1 MNYYGN
7 KIQKEPGSGWLPE
20 RPEHSKRL
28 DASAVP
34 AFWNIPWE
42 RGTNMS
48 FIKDILRGAMI
59 GVANIIPGV
68 SGGTMMVSM
77 GIYDKIIGAIN
88 HIFKEFKKS
97 ITTLLPYAIGM
108 LASIAGLS
116 FCITYFFERFPL
128 PTAFLFIGLIFGGL
142 PVIFGGLKGKKADAG
157 AALLFVLFFALVI
170 LLQIFGGDRGVERE
184 LAVNAGEMVI
194 LLVMGVITSATMII
208 PGVSGS
214 MVLMALGYYTPI
226 IAQIRAFIEA
236 LTAFDT
242 DGLLKGF
249 ALLVPFGIGVLAGI
263 LLVARAIEFLLK
275 RYPLYTYSAILGLVM
290 ASPVAVLMGIGISA
304 VSLPAVLV
312 SAVTFVIGFAAAFF
326 LSK

>member
-1 MNYYGN
+1 MN
-7 KIQKEPGSGWLPE
+7 
-20 RPEHSKRL
+20 
-28 DASAVP
+28 
-34 AFWNIPWE
+34 F
-42 RGTNMS
+42 
-48 FIKDILRGAMI
+48 FKDILRGAMI

-77 GIYDKIIGAIN
+77 GVYDKIIWAIN
-88 HIFKEFKKS
+88 HIFKEFKSSVK
-97 ITTLLPYAIGM
+97 TLLPYGIGM

-142 PVIFGGLKGKKADAG
+142 PVIFGGLKGKKANAG
-157 AALLFVLFFALVI
+157 AVLLFVVFFALVI

-184 LAVNAGEMVI
+184 LAVNAGEMGI
-194 LLVMGVITSATMII
+194 LLIMGVITSATMII

-226 IAQIRAFIEA
+226 IAQIRSFIES
-236 LTAFDT
+236 LTAFDI

-249 ALLVPFGIGVLAGI
+249 AILIPFGIGVLAGI
-263 LLVARAIEFLLK
+263 LLVARLIEFLLK
-275 RYPLYTYSAILGLVM
+275 RYPLYTYSGILGLVI
-290 ASPVAVLMGIGISA
+290 ASPVAVLMGIGVGA
-304 VSLPAVLV
+304 VSV
-312 SAVTFVIGFAAAFF
+312 SAVIVSVLTFAIGFVAAFF

>member
-1 MNYYGN
+1 MGIKYKKNLRR
-7 KIQKEPGSGWLPE
+7 Q
-20 RPEHSKRL
+20 
-28 DASAVP
+28 
-34 AFWNIPWE
+34 E
-42 RGTNMS
+42 RGKDMD

-77 GIYDKIIGAIN
+77 GIYDKIISAIN

-97 ITTLLPYAIGM
+97 IKTLLPYGIGM

-116 FCITYFFERFPL
+116 FCITYFFGHFPL

-157 AALLFVLFFALVI
+157 AVLIFVAFFAIVI
-170 LLQIFGGDRGVERE
+170 LLQIFGGDKGNDRQ
-184 LAVNAGEMVI
+184 LSVNAGEMGI
-194 LLVMGVITSATMII
+194 LLIMGVITSATMII

-226 IAQIRAFIEA
+226 IGQIRSFIEA
-236 LTAFDT
+236 LTAFDM
-242 DGLLKGF
+242 DGLLSGV

-263 LLVARAIEFLLK
+263 LLVARAIEFLLR
-275 RYPLYTYSAILGLVM
+275 RYPLYTYSGILGLVM
-290 ASPVAVLMGIGISA
+290 ASPVAVLMGIGVSA

-312 SAVTFVIGFAAAFF
+312 SALTFALGFVAAFF
-326 LSK
+326 LSR

>member
-1 MNYYGN
+1 MN
-7 KIQKEPGSGWLPE
+7 
-20 RPEHSKRL
+20 
-28 DASAVP
+28 
-34 AFWNIPWE
+34 F
-42 RGTNMS
+42 
-48 FIKDILRGAMI
+48 FKDILRGAMI

-77 GIYDKIIGAIN
+77 GVYDKIIWAIN
-88 HIFKEFKKS
+88 HIFKEFKSSVK
-97 ITTLLPYAIGM
+97 TLLPYGIGM

-142 PVIFGGLKGKKADAG
+142 PVIFGGLKGKKANAG
-157 AALLFVLFFALVI
+157 AVLLFVVFFALVI

-184 LAVNAGEMVI
+184 LVVNAGEMGI
-194 LLVMGVITSATMII
+194 LLIMGVITSATMII

-226 IAQIRAFIEA
+226 IAQIRLFIES
-236 LTAFDT
+236 LTAFDI

-249 ALLVPFGIGVLAGI
+249 AILIPFGIGVLAGI
-263 LLVARAIEFLLK
+263 LLVARLIEFLLK
-275 RYPLYTYSAILGLVM
+275 RYPLYTYSGILGLVI
-290 ASPVAVLMGIGISA
+290 ASPVAVLMGIGVGA
-304 VSLPAVLV
+304 VSV
-312 SAVTFVIGFAAAFF
+312 SAVIVSVFTFALGFVAAFF

>member
-1 MNYYGN
+1 MN
-7 KIQKEPGSGWLPE
+7 
-20 RPEHSKRL
+20 
-28 DASAVP
+28 
-34 AFWNIPWE
+34 F
-42 RGTNMS
+42 
-48 FIKDILRGAMI
+48 FKDILRGAMI

-77 GIYDKIIGAIN
+77 GVYDKIIWAIN
-88 HIFKEFKKS
+88 HIFKEFKSSVK
-97 ITTLLPYAIGM
+97 TLLPYGIGM

-142 PVIFGGLKGKKADAG
+142 PVIFGGLKRKKANAG
-157 AALLFVLFFALVI
+157 AVLLFVVFFALVI

-184 LAVNAGEMVI
+184 LAVNAGEMGI
-194 LLVMGVITSATMII
+194 LLIMGVITSATMII

-226 IAQIRAFIEA
+226 IAQIRLFIES
-236 LTAFDT
+236 LTAFDI

-249 ALLVPFGIGVLAGI
+249 AILIPFGIGVLAGI
-263 LLVARAIEFLLK
+263 LLVARLIEFLLK
-275 RYPLYTYSAILGLVM
+275 RYPLYTYSGILGLVI
-290 ASPVAVLMGIGISA
+290 ASPVAVLMGIGVGA
-304 VSLPAVLV
+304 VSV
-312 SAVTFVIGFAAAFF
+312 SAVIVSAFTFAIGFVAAFF

>member
-1 MNYYGN
+1 MN
-7 KIQKEPGSGWLPE
+7 
-20 RPEHSKRL
+20 
-28 DASAVP
+28 
-34 AFWNIPWE
+34 F
-42 RGTNMS
+42 
-48 FIKDILRGAMI
+48 FKDILRGAMI

-77 GIYDKIIGAIN
+77 GVYDKIIWAIN
-88 HIFKEFKKS
+88 HIFKEFKSSVK
-97 ITTLLPYAIGM
+97 TLLPYGIGM

-142 PVIFGGLKGKKADAG
+142 PVIFGGLKGKKANAG
-157 AALLFVLFFALVI
+157 AVLLFVVFFALVI

-184 LAVNAGEMVI
+184 LVVNAGEMGI
-194 LLVMGVITSATMII
+194 LLIMGVITSATMII

-226 IAQIRAFIEA
+226 IAQIRLFIES
-236 LTAFDT
+236 LTAFDI

-249 ALLVPFGIGVLAGI
+249 AILIPFGIGVLAGI
-263 LLVARAIEFLLK
+263 LLVARLIEFLLK
-275 RYPLYTYSAILGLVM
+275 RYPLYTYSGILGLVI
-290 ASPVAVLMGIGISA
+290 ASPVAVLMGIGVGA
-304 VSLPAVLV
+304 VSV
-312 SAVTFVIGFAAAFF
+312 SAVIVSVFTFAIGFVAAFF